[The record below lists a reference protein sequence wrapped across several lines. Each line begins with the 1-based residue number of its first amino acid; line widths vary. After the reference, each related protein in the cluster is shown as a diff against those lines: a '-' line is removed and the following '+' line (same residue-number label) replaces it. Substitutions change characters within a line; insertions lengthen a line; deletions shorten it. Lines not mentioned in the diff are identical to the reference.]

1 MVLLVLK
8 HPSYRQ
14 GVRWAKGPSPPRR
27 GVALLGTFPS
37 IRCCLLSGAGAYFRV
52 NSMDKELLPVAFL
65 RNISQ
70 CFSEEAIA
78 SSFSIVPIRQGQG
91 CNLSLLDIIF
101 YIICKLLS
109 VS

>member
-1 MVLLVLK
+1 
-8 HPSYRQ
+8 
-14 GVRWAKGPSPPRR
+14 
-27 GVALLGTFPS
+27 
-37 IRCCLLSGAGAYFRV
+37 
-52 NSMDKELLPVAFL
+52 MDKEFLPVAFL

-78 SSFSIVPIRQGQG
+78 SSFSILPIRQGQG
-91 CNLSLLDIIF
+91 SNLSLLDIIF